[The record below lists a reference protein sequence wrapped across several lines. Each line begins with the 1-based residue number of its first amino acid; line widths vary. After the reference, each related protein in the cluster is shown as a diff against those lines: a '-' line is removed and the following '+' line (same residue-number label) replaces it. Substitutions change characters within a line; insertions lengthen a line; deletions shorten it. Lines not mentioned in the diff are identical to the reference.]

1 MGIGEKELTIHRMCR
16 EEKATISSEPQSG
29 IQRLER
35 LAIEQYRKELC
46 EEQGRPISFEEA
58 KELWEKHR
66 ATEWRAKWMREFLA
80 RQREEILKHKWIESE
95 KAQRDL
101 GSEAVFDWIN
111 RYAAKWRAAYE
122 QEQEQRLRSSITPST
137 S

>member
-1 MGIGEKELTIHRMCR
+1 MCR
-16 EEKATISSEPQSG
+16 EENATIFSDTQSG

-35 LAIEQYRKELC
+35 LEIEEYREQLC
-46 EEQGRPISFEEA
+46 EEQGRPVSFEEA

-66 ATEWRAKWMREFLA
+66 ATEWRTTWMREFLA

-111 RYAAKWRAAYE
+111 RYAAKWRIAYE
-122 QEQEQRLRSSITPST
+122 KEQEQRIRNSRRKSAS
-137 S
+137 